1 MAVFKIRS
9 EGSYEIMSSQV
20 AFRPT
25 GELRHFAQR
34 PDRKSL
40 GIFRERDR
48 DNPSVGVGE
57 DVMAS
62 CDAFENESVLEEGFG
77 ESASGYTTLQTVTTT
92 AEDSI
97 S

>member
-1 MAVFKIRS
+1 MV
-9 EGSYEIMSSQV
+9 SSQV

-25 GELRHFAQR
+25 GELRHFAQCPNR
-34 PDRKSL
+34 ESL
-40 GIFRERDR
+40 GIFRESDR

-62 CDAFENESVLEEGFG
+62 CDAFENETVLEEGFG
-77 ESASGYTTLQTVTTT
+77 ESAGGYATLQTVTTT